1 MTELSTDAK
10 ELLRHAR
17 AAFSPPAERL
27 AAVHSALRAQIAA
40 APATTSAISYPASGV
55 ATRAIRTAGW
65 GSAHP
70 IGTAVLIGALGAG
83 GAAAWLTASRSSSA
97 PTVRIDAPALIQPTP
112 AAISSPATESALPLD
127 EPSAIPGPT
136 WPAAPGDFPPSST
149 FAGSLRERARGGQRP
164 RSKAETPREM
174 GQKQPLAV
182 RPGAPGD
189 SLAEEVNLLRSAR
202 VALDRGDGA
211 QALRLLDAH
220 EARFQRGTLYEERL
234 ASRVLAL
241 CVVGRIDAA
250 RTTAQE
256 LERAAPR
263 SPHLPRVRASC
274 IAQPANK

>member
-1 MTELSTDAK
+1 MTELSPDARD
-10 ELLRHAR
+10 LLREAR

-40 APATTSAISYPASGV
+40 SPATSASISYPASGV
-55 ATRAIRTAGW
+55 ATRAVATAGW
-65 GSAHP
+65 GGHT

-83 GAAAWLTASRSSSA
+83 GAAAWLASSRSSAA
-97 PTVRIDAPALIQPTP
+97 PTVRIDAPALVQPTP
-112 AAISSPATESALPLD
+112 AAVSSPATESALLLD
-127 EPSAIPGPT
+127 EPSSLPIPT
-136 WPAAPGDFPPSST
+136 WQASPADFAPSTTSS
-149 FAGSLRERARGGQRP
+149 GVPRERARGGGRP
-164 RSKAETPREM
+164 RSKAETAREM
-174 GQKQPLAV
+174 ASKPPSA
-182 RPGAPGD
+182 D

-220 EARFQRGTLYEERL
+220 ETRFQRGTLYEERL

-241 CVVGRIDAA
+241 CAVGRIDAA
-250 RTTAQE
+250 RSTAQE

-263 SPHLPRVRASC
+263 SPHLPRVRTSC

>member
-1 MTELSTDAK
+1 
-10 ELLRHAR
+10 
-17 AAFSPPAERL
+17 
-27 AAVHSALRAQIAA
+27 
-40 APATTSAISYPASGV
+40 
-55 ATRAIRTAGW
+55 
-65 GSAHP
+65 
-70 IGTAVLIGALGAG
+70 LIGALGAG
-83 GAAAWLTASRSSSA
+83 GAAAWLTASRSTSA
-97 PTVRIDAPALIQPTP
+97 PTVRIDAPALVQPTP
-112 AAISSPATESALPLD
+112 AALSSPDTESAPPL
-127 EPSAIPGPT
+127 AT
-136 WPAAPGDFPPSST
+136 WQAPPADFPASST
-149 FAGSLRERARGGQRP
+149 FAGVPRERARGGQRP

-174 GQKQPLAV
+174 GQRQPLAA
-182 RPGAPGD
+182 RPGAPAD

-241 CVVGRIDAA
+241 CAVGRIDAA